1 MRSYFF
7 ILISYSYFANNNN
20 TIKQPAQPKKK
31 VVAQKQVTTKK
42 PSLFTTLIQSIT
54 KPKAKPYIAIPKK
67 YKAPIRY
74 KKHTM
79 AVGEGLWQVA
89 TKERI
94 ERKYMEEWMQLV
106 VKKNKLHIKDSND
119 DYVLRASEKIWIPR

>member
-1 MRSYFF
+1 MRSYFL
-7 ILISYSYFANNNN
+7 ILICYSYFANNNN
-20 TIKQPAQPKKK
+20 TIKQSEQPKKK
-31 VVAQKQVTTKK
+31 VIVQKQVTTKK

-54 KPKAKPYIAIPKK
+54 KPKAKPYIGIPKK
-67 YKAPIRY
+67 YKVPIRY
-74 KKHTM
+74 KKYTM

-94 ERKYMEEWMQLV
+94 ELKYMKEWMQLV
-106 VKKNKLHIKDSND
+106 VKKNKLHIKDSNN